1 MALFIETGKLTFS
14 STDTGTITF
23 SESYATVPKVVAM
36 AAGDV
41 NVYVESVS
49 TSTSVIR
56 TSAIFSGDIHYHVI
70 NNE

>member
-1 MALFIETGKLTFS
+1 MALFIEEGKLTLS

-23 SESYATVPKVVAM
+23 SRSTVPKVVAM
-36 AAGDV
+36 AIGDV